1 MFYWIC
7 YLFYHTEDKYTIGTF
22 TEIYRF
28 VINGYVYSEVQMLAL
43 LTPKLIKNID
53 LLEKYNAL
61 FTILG
66 CQPVYDCFNWYV
78 LENTE

>member
-1 MFYWIC
+1 MSEHSLNLKLKSLFFTDV

-28 VINGYVYSEVQMLAL
+28 VINGYVYSKVQMLAL
-43 LTPKLIKNID
+43 LTPKQIKNID

-61 FTILG
+61 FTTIG
-66 CQPVYDCFNWYV
+66 C
-78 LENTE
+78 